1 MVVYISDETISR
13 FIKEDIPYIDLT
25 TMLLGIGKKR
35 GRIVFFTRE
44 DGVLAG
50 SEEVLRIFQKLD
62 IKAVQYLES
71 GAVMK
76 KGETIISGE
85 GKAESLHIAWKVCQ
99 NILEYCCGIATRT
112 RQLLDKAREVNP
124 SIEVVATRKIFPG
137 TKELSL
143 KSILAGGAYPHRL
156 GLSETILIFKQH
168 WSFLGDYEELLKKI
182 AEIKKTACE
191 KKIIVEAESFD
202 EAMGA
207 AAAGAD
213 GIQFDKISP
222 GNLKGWIEKIRAAHP
237 GIIII
242 AAGGINQSNASE
254 YAVTGI
260 DAIVTTAVYFGK
272 PADIKVVIHPVG
284 ATPTDNEKVR
294 V

>member
-1 MVVYISDETISR
+1 VVFISDETISR
-13 FIKEDIPYIDLT
+13 FIKEDVPYIDLT
-25 TMLLGIGKKR
+25 TMLLGIGKEQ
-35 GRIVFFTRE
+35 GRIVFSTRE

-62 IKAVQYLES
+62 IKAVQCLKS
-71 GAVMK
+71 GAIMK
-76 KGETIISGE
+76 KGETIIAGE
-85 GKAESLHIAWKVCQ
+85 GKAENLHMAWKVSR

-112 RQLLDKAREVNP
+112 RQLLDKARESNP

-137 TKELSL
+137 TKELTL

-168 WSFLGDYEELLKKI
+168 LNFLGGYEEILKKI
-182 AEIKKTACE
+182 TEIKKTACE

-213 GIQFDKISP
+213 GIQFDKVSP
-222 GNLKGWIEKIRAAHP
+222 GNLKEWVEKIRAAHP
-237 GIIII
+237 GVIVI
-242 AAGGINQSNASE
+242 AAGGINQSNVRE
-254 YAVTGI
+254 YAGTGI

-272 PADIKVVIHPVG
+272 PVDIVDIKVVI
-284 ATPTDNEKVR
+284 EKID
-294 V
+294 